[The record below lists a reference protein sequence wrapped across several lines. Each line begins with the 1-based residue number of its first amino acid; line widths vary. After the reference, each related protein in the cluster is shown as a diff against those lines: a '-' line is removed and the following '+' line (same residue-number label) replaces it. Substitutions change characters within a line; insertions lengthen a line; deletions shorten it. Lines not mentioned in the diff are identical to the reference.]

1 VPESSLFS
9 PLQFAG
15 ITMRN
20 RIAMCPMGTGL
31 PDEEGF
37 VTDET
42 VAYYDRRAAGG
53 VGLICLEASLIAPE
67 SFVVGPELRLHDEV
81 FVPGLR
87 RLADAVHAHEVPVG
101 IQMWHPG
108 RQTLKGAPVA
118 PSAIPLSPRTPI
130 PHALTRAEIERLIG
144 LYAAAAVNCREA
156 GFDFVEVH
164 GAHCYLPC
172 EFLSPLSNQ
181 RDDEYGGSLENR
193 ARFMLEIVAAVRA
206 AAGEDFPLLFRISG
220 DECAEGGFDINDA
233 VRVAQWLEQAGV
245 AAISVSAGNWYALH
259 MTIPP
264 MSMEHGCLLPLAAQ
278 IKQAVG
284 VPVIAA
290 GRLDDPVV
298 AERAI
303 AEGQADIVA
312 IGRGLIADPD
322 WPAKVRDGSISEIRP
337 CIACNACVDL
347 VARGEEARC
356 AVNPAIGRDGS
367 FAIIPV
373 DVPRRV
379 MVIGSGPAGMEAA
392 RIARMRG
399 HEVSIWERE
408 GQLGGKL
415 DVASRA
421 PSKSEVLRFRD
432 YQARILEELGVEIH
446 VGAHVDAA
454 DVSREHPDAVVV
466 AVGAEPLI
474 PPIPGIGG
482 PNVLDAQDILLG
494 RVAIDP
500 GERVAVIGGSATGCE
515 TAEFLSGSAKAVSIL
530 EMLPSVGRGI
540 EQITRRKLLDSL
552 RADGVN
558 ILTGAK
564 VTMIEPTRVI
574 YEHGDG
580 SVGEVP
586 VDRVALAIGWRP
598 AGERTATWLDQI
610 ETHIIGDA
618 KHATDFVAAINAGA
632 DAGLTV

>member
-1 VPESSLFS
+1 MPTSPLFS

-15 ITMRN
+15 LSLRN

-42 VAYYDRRAAGG
+42 VAYYARRAAGG
-53 VGLICLEASLIAPE
+53 VGLISLEASLIAPE

-87 RLADAVHAHEVPVG
+87 RLADAVHAHDIPVG
-101 IQMWHPG
+101 IQLWHPG
-108 RQTLKGAPVA
+108 RQTLKGVPVA

-130 PHALTRAEIERLIG
+130 PHALTRAEIDRLIA

-156 GFDFVEVH
+156 GLDFVEVH

-193 ARFMLEIVAAVRA
+193 ARFMLDIVAAVRA

-220 DECAEGGFDINDA
+220 DECSEGGFDIADA
-233 VRVAQWLEQAGV
+233 ARVAKWLEEAGV

-278 IKQAVG
+278 IKQAVEI
-284 VPVIAA
+284 PVIAA
-290 GRLDDPVV
+290 GRLDDPTT

-303 AEGQADIVA
+303 ADGQADIVG

-322 WPAKVRDGSISEIRP
+322 WPAKVRDGRLAEIRP

-367 FAIIPV
+367 FAIIPAA
-373 DVPRRV
+373 VPRKV

-392 RIARMRG
+392 RIARLRG
-399 HEVSIWERE
+399 HNVSIWERE
-408 GQLGGKL
+408 RQLGGKL

-421 PSKSEVLRFRD
+421 PSKHEVLRFRD
-432 YQARILEELGVEIH
+432 YQARVLDELGVQIH
-446 VGAHVDAA
+446 VGENVDVAA
-454 DVSREHPDAVVV
+454 IQREDPDVVV
-466 AVGAEPLI
+466 LAVGADPLI
-474 PPIPGIGG
+474 PPVPGIRG
-482 PNVLDAQDILLG
+482 PNVIDAQDILLG
-494 RVAIDP
+494 RVTIEP

-515 TAEFLSGSAKAVSIL
+515 TAEFLGATAGGVSIV
-530 EMLPSVGRGI
+530 EMLPTVGRGI
-540 EQITRRKLLDSL
+540 EQITRRKLLSDL
-552 RADGVN
+552 RDGGVT

-564 VTMIEPTRVI
+564 VTAIEPTRVI
-574 YEHGDG
+574 YERDDG
-580 SVGEVP
+580 VRGELP

-598 AGERTATWLDQI
+598 SGEPLASSLDGL
-610 ETHIIGDA
+610 ETHVLGDA
-618 KHATDFVAAINAGA
+618 ARAADFVAAINAGA
-632 DAGLTV
+632 DAGLAV

>member
-1 VPESSLFS
+1 
-9 PLQFAG
+9 
-15 ITMRN
+15 M
-20 RIAMCPMGTGL
+20 
-31 PDEEGF
+31 
-37 VTDET
+37 
-42 VAYYDRRAAGG
+42 
-53 VGLICLEASLIAPE
+53 
-67 SFVVGPELRLHDEV
+67 
-81 FVPGLR
+81 PGLR
-87 RLADAVHAHEVPVG
+87 RLADAVHAHDVPVG

-130 PHALTRAEIERLIG
+130 PHALTRDEIDRLIS

-193 ARFMLEIVAAVRA
+193 ARFMLDIVSAVRS

-233 VRVAQWLEQAGV
+233 VIVARWLEQAGV

-278 IKQAVG
+278 IKQAVE

-322 WPAKVRDGSISEIRP
+322 WPVKVRDGRLAEIRP

-367 FAIIPV
+367 FEITAAEH
-373 DVPRRV
+373 PRRV

-392 RIARMRG
+392 RIARLRG

-408 GQLGGKL
+408 HQLGGKL

-421 PSKSEVLRFRD
+421 PSKHEVLRFRD
-432 YQARILEELGVEIH
+432 YQARILEEIGVQIH
-446 VGAHVDAA
+446 VGEEVDAVA
-454 DVSREHPDAVVV
+454 VTRERPDAVLL
-466 AVGAEPLI
+466 AVGADPLI
-474 PPIPGIGG
+474 PPIPGIGAA
-482 PNVLDAQDILLG
+482 NVVDAQDILLG
-494 RVAIDP
+494 RVVIGP
-500 GERVAVIGGSATGCE
+500 HERVAVIGGSATGCE
-515 TAEFLSGSAKAVSIL
+515 TAEFLCETAQAVSIV
-530 EMLPSVGRGI
+530 EMLPSVGRGV
-540 EQITRRKLLDSL
+540 EQITRRKLMATLKE
-552 RADGVN
+552 AGVS

-564 VTMIEPTRVI
+564 VTEIEPEGVI
-574 YEHGDG
+574 YEREDG
-580 SVGEVP
+580 SVGEV
-586 VDRVALAIGWRP
+586 VADRVALAIGWRP
-598 AGERTATWLDQI
+598 AGERIASSLDGI

-618 KHATDFVAAINAGA
+618 RHAIDFVAAINAGA
-632 DAGLTV
+632 DAGLAV

>member
-1 VPESSLFS
+1 MPESSLFS

-31 PDEEGF
+31 PDEDGF

-42 VAYYDRRAAGG
+42 VAYYNRRAAGG

-87 RLADAVHAHEVPVG
+87 RLADAVHAHDVPVG